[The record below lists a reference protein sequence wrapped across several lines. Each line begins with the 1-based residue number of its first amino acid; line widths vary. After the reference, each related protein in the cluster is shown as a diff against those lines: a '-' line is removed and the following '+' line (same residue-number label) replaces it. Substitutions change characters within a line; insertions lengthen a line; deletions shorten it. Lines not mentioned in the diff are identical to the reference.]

1 MKSLDFEEHSFL
13 GVETLKP
20 TSVTQ
25 SHCQTRSMGLRLLAH
40 GPGVI
45 LTPRWDRVKRKRYS
59 LGGQT
64 TGLALNI
71 LEDTARAYPRDVQV
85 SSPIQ
90 TLME

>member
-25 SHCQTRSMGLRLLAH
+25 GHCQTRSMGLRLLAH

-45 LTPRWDRVKRKRYS
+45 LTSHWVS
-59 LGGQT
+59 LAPT
-64 TGLALNI
+64 PLFNI
-71 LEDTARAYPRDVQV
+71 SRSDTNDPPENSV
-85 SSPIQ
+85 
-90 TLME
+90 